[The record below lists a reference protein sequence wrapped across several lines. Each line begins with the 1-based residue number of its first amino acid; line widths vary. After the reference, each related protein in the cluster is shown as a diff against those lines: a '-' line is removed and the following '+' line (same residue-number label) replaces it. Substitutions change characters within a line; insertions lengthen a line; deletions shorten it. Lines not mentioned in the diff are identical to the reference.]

1 MRAKPILTRG
11 GGGGAHCKT
20 LFSPKLHPV
29 SMVQSKFT
37 ANSLL
42 LKRRHLRH
50 DVRGDPW
57 LNEHNSLVQ
66 KQADEA
72 ALAMQNSSLAGS
84 RVRPNRLRATTI
96 GPQNNNV

>member
-1 MRAKPILTRG
+1 MRAKPILTRV
-11 GGGGAHCKT
+11 GGGARCKT
-20 LFSPKLHPV
+20 LFPLKRHPV
-29 SMVQSKFT
+29 SMVQSKIYCQR
-37 ANSLL
+37 LL
-42 LKRRHLRH
+42 LKCRHVRH

-57 LNEHNSLVQ
+57 LSEQNSLVQ

-96 GPQNNNV
+96 GPQSNNV